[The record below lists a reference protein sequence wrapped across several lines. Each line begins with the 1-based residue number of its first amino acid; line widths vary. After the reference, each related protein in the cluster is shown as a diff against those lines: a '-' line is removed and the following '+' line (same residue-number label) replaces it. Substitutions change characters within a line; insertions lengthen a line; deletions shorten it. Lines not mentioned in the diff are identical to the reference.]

1 MGGADPTLTRL
12 IDRVRGA
19 VAVGAALDL
28 QGGSTKAFFGE
39 PPCGERLAMQELA
52 GISAY
57 EPSELVVTARA
68 GTLLADLEAA
78 LAEGGQCLAFEPP
91 RFAPGGTV
99 GGMVAAGLS
108 GPARASAG
116 ALRDYV
122 LGATV
127 LNGRAELLC
136 FGGQVMK
143 NVAGYDLSRLFAGSW
158 GVLGVI
164 CEVSLKVMPVPV
176 ATLTVCLEADQP
188 SSLSALQSFA
198 AKPLPLTAS
207 AWYEN
212 RLWLR
217 FAGAE
222 AAVRAAGHRLGGTA
236 LDPAAAQAWWCSLR
250 DQTLDF
256 FRPDA
261 AALAQGD
268 ALWRLSLPPTAPPLE
283 LEGRQLI
290 EWHGA
295 LRWWRSA
302 APATALRAAAA
313 RVGGHAT
320 LVRASAKPDGAFARP
335 GEPALTIQRRLKQ
348 SFDPAGIFNPGRL
361 FADL

>member
-1 MGGADPTLTRL
+1 MAGDPTLTRL
-12 IDRVRGA
+12 IDRVRAAAAAGA
-19 VAVGAALDL
+19 VLDVC
-28 QGGSTKAFFGE
+28 GGSTKAFFGE
-39 PPCGERLAMQELA
+39 PPCGERLATQELA

-78 LAEGGQCLAFEPP
+78 LATGGQCLAFEPP

-99 GGMVAAGLS
+99 GGMVASGLS

-116 ALRDYV
+116 ALRDFV

-127 LNGRAELLC
+127 LSGRAELLC

-176 ATLTVCLEADQP
+176 ATLTVCLEADEP
-188 SSLSALQSFA
+188 SALEALHALA

-207 AWYEN
+207 AWFEN

-222 AAVRAAGHRLGGTA
+222 AAVRAAGHRLGGTM
-236 LDPAAAQAWWCSLR
+236 LDTQAAESWWCSLR
-250 DQTLDF
+250 DQTLEF

-261 AALAQGD
+261 AALARGD
-268 ALWRLSLPPTAPPLE
+268 VLWRLSLPPTTPPLG
-283 LEGRQLI
+283 LAGRQLI
-290 EWHGA
+290 EWNGA
-295 LRWWRSA
+295 LRWWRSD
-302 APATALRAAAA
+302 APAPVLRAAAA
-313 RVGGHAT
+313 RAGGHAT
-320 LVRASAKPDGAFARP
+320 LVRASAKPEGAFERP
-335 GEPALTIQRRLKQ
+335 GATLLAIQRRLKR
-348 SFDPAGIFNPGRL
+348 SFDPAGIFNPARL

>member
-1 MGGADPTLTRL
+1 MDALGPSLARL
-12 IDRVRGA
+12 VERVRGA
-19 VAVGAALDL
+19 AAAGAVLDI
-28 QGGSTKAFFGE
+28 QGGSTKAFYGE
-39 PPCGERLAMQELA
+39 APRGEALPVKDLA

-68 GTLLADLEAA
+68 GTPLAELEAA
-78 LAEGGQCLAFEPP
+78 LGECGQCLAFEPP
-91 RFAPGGTV
+91 RYAAGGTV

-116 ALRDYV
+116 PLRDYV

-164 CEVSLKVMPVPV
+164 CEVSLKVMPVPM
-176 ATLTVCLEADQP
+176 ATLTLCLEADQA
-188 SSLSALQSFA
+188 SALAALHAFA
-198 AKPLPLTAS
+198 SKPLPLAAS
-207 AWYEN
+207 AWFED

-222 AAVRAAGHRLGGTA
+222 AAVRAAGQRPGATA
-236 LDPAAAQAWWCSLR
+236 LEAAAAELWWRSLR
-250 DQTLDF
+250 DHSHEF
-256 FRPDA
+256 FHPDA
-261 AALAQGD
+261 AALARGES
-268 ALWRLSLPPTAPPLE
+268 LWRLSLPPTAAPLQ
-283 LEGRQLI
+283 LAGRQLI

-302 APATALRAAAA
+302 APAGVLREAAIKA
-313 RVGGHAT
+313 GGHAT
-320 LVRASAKPDGAFARP
+320 LVRAAAKPEGAFTRP
-335 GEPALTIQRRLKQ
+335 GKTEFSIQRRLKQ

-361 FADL
+361 FAGL